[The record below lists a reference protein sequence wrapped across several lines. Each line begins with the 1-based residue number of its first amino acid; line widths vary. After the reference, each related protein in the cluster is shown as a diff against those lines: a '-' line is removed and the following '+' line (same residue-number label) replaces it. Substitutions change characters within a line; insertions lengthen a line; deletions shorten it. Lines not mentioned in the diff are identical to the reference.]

1 MFTGIIEEVGNIKS
15 VTSKG
20 GNSFL
25 KIAAKKVL
33 EGTKLGASIAVNGVC
48 LTVVELNDS
57 DFQAEATRE
66 TLERSSLKKLVS
78 GSRVNLERALKAD
91 GRFDGHIV
99 MGHVDATGVIKSLK
113 QNEGSHFISIEI
125 PEKYS
130 RYIVDKGSVAVDG
143 ISLTVTECIKNIF
156 TLNII
161 PHTFEITV
169 LNERKIGDEVNIE
182 VDIIGKYFEKL
193 HSSGKKEIT
202 KEFLNENGYS

>member
-113 QNEGSHFISIEI
+113 Q
-125 PEKYS
+125 
-130 RYIVDKGSVAVDG
+130 
-143 ISLTVTECIKNIF
+143 
-156 TLNII
+156 
-161 PHTFEITV
+161 
-169 LNERKIGDEVNIE
+169 
-182 VDIIGKYFEKL
+182 
-193 HSSGKKEIT
+193 
-202 KEFLNENGYS
+202 